1 MAEAMFDKQLIA
13 TPLDSLAQVDLPPPV
28 ADAER
33 ALQLLEQRS
42 GYGQWKVIFP
52 GSVVLSDRVCEIF
65 GWMPTPDPLPLQEM
79 VKLYHMEDR
88 GKFLTLIAQALE
100 GRRGFHS
107 RLRIERRDGQIRVIE
122 TIADLRMANGRVTE
136 LFGFSRDV
144 TREMERELQVQGRL
158 KLVHELVGDMPAPI
172 VVLDEKLRVMD
183 CSIFWLKAHRFIE
196 KREVVGKSLLM
207 LTPNIPP
214 EYKDEY
220 ERALKGQTVRT
231 KRTFTSS
238 TTNQPIQFNTLITP
252 WYVAEKKVGGI
263 TMVIGWS
270 EVALARP
277 NTIAGNMPPGGEDP
291 FDGSLLDLLKSVS

>member
-1 MAEAMFDKQLIA
+1 LAEAMFDKQIIA
-13 TPLDSLAQVDLPPPV
+13 TSHDSLAEIDLAAPV
-28 ADAER
+28 ADPDR
-33 ALQLLEQRS
+33 ALQLIEQRS
-42 GYGQWKVIFP
+42 GYGQWKIIFP
-52 GSVVLSDRVCEIF
+52 GSVILSDKVCEAF
-65 GWMPTPDPLPLQEM
+65 GWMPTPDPLPLQDM

-100 GRRGFHS
+100 GRRGFHC

-122 TIADLRMANGRVTE
+122 TIADLRLVNGRVAE

-158 KLVHELVGDMPAPI
+158 KLVQELVGDMPAPI

-207 LTPNIPP
+207 LTPNLPP

-220 ERALKGQTVRT
+220 ERALKGQTIRT
-231 KRTFTSS
+231 RRSFSS
-238 TTNQPIQFNTLITP
+238 PTTNQPVNFNTLITP
-252 WYVAEKKVGGI
+252 WYVADKKVGGI
-263 TMVIGWS
+263 TIMVGWS
-270 EVALARP
+270 EIALAKP
-277 NTIAGNMPPGGEDP
+277 NAVTGNLPPGGADP
-291 FDGSLLDLLKSVS
+291 FDGSLLDMLKNVS

>member
-1 MAEAMFDKQLIA
+1 MFDKQLIVNSI
-13 TPLDSLAQVDLPPPV
+13 DSLAETEPGPPV

-33 ALQLLEQRS
+33 ALQLIESRS

-52 GSVVLSDRVCEIF
+52 GSVVLSDRVCEMF

-100 GRRGFHS
+100 GRRGFHC
-107 RLRIERRDGQIRVIE
+107 RLRIERRDGHVRVIE
-122 TIADLRMANGRVTE
+122 TIADLRMANGRVVE

-158 KLVHELVGDMPAPI
+158 RLVQELVGDMPAPI

-207 LTPNIPP
+207 LTPNLPP
-214 EYKDEY
+214 DQKDEY
-220 ERALKGQTVRT
+220 ERAMKGQTIRT

-238 TTNQPIQFNTLITP
+238 TTNQPVQFNTLITP
-252 WYVAEKKVGGI
+252 WYVADKKVGGI
-263 TMVIGWS
+263 TIMIGWS
-270 EVALARP
+270 EVALAKA
-277 NTIAGNMPPGGEDP
+277 NAITGNMPPGGADP
-291 FDGSLLDLLKSVS
+291 FDGSLLDMLKNVS

>member
-1 MAEAMFDKQLIA
+1 VFERQLIA
-13 TPLDSLAQVDLPPPV
+13 TALDSLAETEPDRPV
-28 ADAER
+28 ADTER
-33 ALQLLEQRS
+33 ALQLIEERS

-65 GWMPTPDPLPLQEM
+65 GWLPTADPLPLQEM
-79 VKLYHMEDR
+79 VKLYHAEDR

-100 GRRGFHS
+100 GRRGFHC

-122 TIADLRMANGRVTE
+122 TIADLRTAHGRVTE
-136 LFGFSRDV
+136 LFGFSRDA

-158 KLVHELVGDMPAPI
+158 KLVQELVGDLPAPI

-196 KREVVGKSLLM
+196 KREVLGKPLST
-207 LTPNIPP
+207 LTPNMPP

-220 ERALKGQTVRT
+220 ERALKGQTIRT
-231 KRTFTSS
+231 RRTFTSS
-238 TTNQPIQFNTLITP
+238 TTNQAIHFNTLITP
-252 WYVAEKKVGGI
+252 WYVADRKVGGI
-263 TMVIGWS
+263 TMMVGWS
-270 EVALARP
+270 EIALARG
-277 NTIAGNMPPGGEDP
+277 NTISAAMPPGGEDP

>member
-1 MAEAMFDKQLIA
+1 MFDKQIIVNSI
-13 TPLDSLAQVDLPPPV
+13 DSLAETEPAPAV

-33 ALQLLEQRS
+33 ALQLIESRS
-42 GYGQWKVIFP
+42 GYGQWKIIFP
-52 GSVVLSDRVCEIF
+52 GSVVLSDPVCEAF
-65 GWMPTPDPLPLQEM
+65 GWMPTSDPLPLQDM
-79 VKLYHMEDR
+79 VKLYHQEDR

-100 GRRGFHS
+100 GRKGFHC
-107 RLRIERRDGQIRVIE
+107 RLRIERRDGQIRMIE
-122 TIADLRMANGRVTE
+122 TIADLRLVNGRVAE

-158 KLVHELVGDMPAPI
+158 KLVQELVGDMPAPI

-207 LTPNIPP
+207 LQPSMPP
-214 EYKDEY
+214 DHKDEY
-220 ERALKGQTVRT
+220 ERAMKGQTVRT

-252 WYVAEKKVGGI
+252 WYVADKKIGGI
-263 TMVIGWS
+263 TMVTGWS
-270 EVALARP
+270 EVALARA
-277 NTIAGNMPPGGEDP
+277 NAITGNLPPGGADP
-291 FDGSLLDLLKSVS
+291 FDGSLLDLLKNVS